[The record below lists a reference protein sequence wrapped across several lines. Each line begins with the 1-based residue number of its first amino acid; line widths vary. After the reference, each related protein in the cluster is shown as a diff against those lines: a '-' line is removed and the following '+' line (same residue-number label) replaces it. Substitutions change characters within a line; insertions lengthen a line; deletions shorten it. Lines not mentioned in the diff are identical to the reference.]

1 VVERSEHHR
10 IRGTRIRNP
19 GRGSSRA
26 GIFATKH
33 RAPLIT
39 DDLRDD
45 LHEYLGGTVRGLGG
59 IPQGVGG
66 VADHIHLL
74 VSLNAT
80 HCLSDFMR
88 ELKRS
93 SSKWIAERSQ
103 NRDFKWQ
110 EGYAAFTVSAS
121 SRENVRDYIARQEE
135 HHRRENSRDELAKFL
150 RKSGVAVDE
159 RYFE

>member
-1 VVERSEHHR
+1 MLS
-10 IRGTRIRNP
+10 
-19 GRGSSRA
+19 
-26 GIFATKH
+26 
-33 RAPLIT
+33 
-39 DDLRDD
+39 
-45 LHEYLGGTVRGLGG
+45 
-59 IPQGVGG
+59 
-66 VADHIHLL
+66 VADHVHLL

-93 SSKWIAERSQ
+93 SSKWIAERSR

-121 SRENVRDYIARQEE
+121 SRDKVRDYIARQEE
-135 HHRRENSRDELAKFL
+135 HHRQEDSRDELAKFL
-150 RKSGVAVDE
+150 RKCGVTFDE